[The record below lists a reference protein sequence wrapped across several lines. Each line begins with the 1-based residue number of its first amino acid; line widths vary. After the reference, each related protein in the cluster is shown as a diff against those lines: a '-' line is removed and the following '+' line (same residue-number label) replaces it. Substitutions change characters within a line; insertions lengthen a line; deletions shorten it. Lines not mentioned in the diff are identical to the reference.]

1 MAFPSKDIKS
11 TSQFARQ
18 KQYTPTLNFVADCK
32 AYVLGRSAKA
42 TRNKRA
48 ALNCEN
54 CSICVLFRIILR
66 LCVPKS
72 VVFAA
77 PIGEQFV
84 MAALLDDLSFVKHGN
99 LVTEFTGGQPVGD
112 IDRGLIAC
120 DLIELIVAEKSS
132 LFQ

>member
-1 MAFPSKDIKS
+1 MGLTHFLLYAENHSPSEWFSIDKKRSTDPAAF
-11 TSQFARQ
+11 
-18 KQYTPTLNFVADCK
+18 
-32 AYVLGRSAKA
+32 VLGRSAKA